1 MVTKRE
7 WPDHLNMAGIG
18 LCMYG
23 GALGILIG
31 WNIYRFKKN
40 GLFPERSMTLKEG
53 EALVGVIERK
63 RGRYVFIGDDLERY
77 QESLTPQEIKLLR
90 QEFYKDYE

>member
-1 MVTKRE
+1 
-7 WPDHLNMAGIG
+7 
-18 LCMYG
+18 
-23 GALGILIG
+23 
-31 WNIYRFKKN
+31 
-40 GLFPERSMTLKEG
+40 MTLKEG